1 MKLQNEQLGLV
12 NVSLGSEVGKLKKQ
26 LEQVR
31 SEQHGGGQLV
41 SLQEELEKSK
51 EQLQEASALRKKME
65 EEHSMEKQELE
76 QVREPVVLIHPLK
89 ETENVTLINSEG
101 ILKVY

>member
-1 MKLQNEQLGLV
+1 MLV
-12 NVSLGSEVGKLKKQ
+12 NATLGSEMDKLQKQ

-31 SEQHGGGQLV
+31 SEQHGGGQLI
-41 SLQEELEKSK
+41 SLQEELERSR

-76 QVREPVVLIHPLK
+76 QVREPVMLINLLK
-89 ETENVTLINSEG
+89 ETENVTLINTEG
-101 ILKVY
+101 FLRCVR